1 MKINTVLAT
10 CMALCIL
17 LSGYD
22 ATASQLFRKK
32 KTKETTVSVPAAKP
46 STIAKT
52 SPYKKLMKEVTDS
65 ARGGFVTLYR
75 TTKDKIYME
84 FPKKYLGRRMLI
96 GGTVSSVSDPAF
108 LNVGLKYNAPI
119 CLQVELK
126 DTTVFLIESQEGAT
140 SSDSLMRKAMEKNYV
155 PKTYARLSATP
166 SKDSS
171 AVIFD
176 ITSIVNG
183 MAPKGSDFSVSKSTD
198 ARTTYF
204 GRMKA
209 FADNASIEM
218 FNNVDFTRNV
228 FIMRVTLGTGTVSS
242 KVSFLLLPEKP
253 MRPRI
258 KDSRIG
264 VFSTG
269 GINRHA
275 RYDLSN
281 AEDGFRP
288 YSLANRWR
296 LELSDTSAWLAGKTV
311 AVKNP
316 IVWYIDNTFP
326 ELWKGPIRQGVL
338 AWNSAFENIGLSNV
352 MQVRDFPTEKE
363 DPEFDPD
370 NLKYSCLRYV
380 PNATMNAM
388 GPSWVDP
395 VSGEILNA
403 SVIVYNDV
411 VRLINNWRFVQ
422 TAQVDP
428 RVRAKKMPDE
438 IIRESLAYVIAH
450 EIGHTLG
457 LMHNMAASAA
467 IPVEKLRDSSF
478 TAKFGITSSIMDYAR
493 FNYVAQ
499 PKDKG
504 VKLASSSL
512 GVYDVYA
519 IKWLYAP
526 QPTAKDMWEEAKMAE
541 KIIDAHVGDPFFR
554 YGAQQT
560 NSASTASYDPSALSE
575 DLGDDPMKA
584 GSYGIKNLKYIL
596 PNVFAW
602 IRDDGDFSHRT
613 QLYSQIAAQY
623 NRYLDNVL
631 AQVGGIFL
639 YQVEE
644 GTGSQR
650 QAVPVKKNVQKASI
664 KWVAS
669 QFKDSDWLDC
679 KDLSSNL
686 ELQVPCINK
695 IAVKLAASLSTDVP
709 ERVMLASTI
718 AGGGYTI
725 RDYYDDLYREFFA
738 AGIQLS
744 SAEKTLQRNIV
755 STIAKPLVKARSNG
769 IAITDGP
776 SEDEGFQEDDLVCFG
791 ESSPAYQEKV
801 DISSISEVTG
811 YQEQLLSRVM
821 VLAKSRRYS
830 GNPDDRAHYEYLYRT
845 ITAALGE

>member
-10 CMALCIL
+10 CIALCIL

-32 KTKETTVSVPAAKP
+32 TKENTVSASASKP
-46 STIAKT
+46 SASTKT

-75 TTKDKIYME
+75 TKKDKIYME

-96 GGTVSSVSDPAF
+96 GGTISSVSDPAF
-108 LNVGLKYNAPI
+108 LNIGLKYNAPL

-183 MAPKGSDFSVSKSTD
+183 MSPKGSDFSVSKSTE

-209 FADNASIEM
+209 FADNASIEL

-326 ELWKGPIRQGVL
+326 ELWKDPIRQGVL
-338 AWNSAFENIGLSNV
+338 AWNSAFEKIGLSNV

-380 PNATMNAM
+380 PDATMNAM

-428 RVRAKKMPDE
+428 RVRVKKMPDE
-438 IIRESLAYVIAH
+438 IIKESLTYVISH

-457 LMHNMAASAA
+457 LMHNMSASAA
-467 IPVEKLRDSSF
+467 IPVEKLRDSAF
-478 TAKFGITSSIMDYAR
+478 TAKFGTTASIMDYAR

-499 PKDKG
+499 PGDKG
-504 VKLASSSL
+504 VSLVPPSL
-512 GVYDVYA
+512 GVYDEYA
-519 IKWLYAP
+519 IKWLYTP
-526 QPTAKDMWEEAKMAE
+526 QPATKDMWEEAEVAG
-541 KIIDAHVGDPFFR
+541 KIIDAHAGDPFYR
-554 YGAQQT
+554 YGAQQINT
-560 NSASTASYDPSALSE
+560 TSTASYDPSALSE
-575 DLGDDPMKA
+575 DLGDDPIKA

-596 PNVFAW
+596 PKVNEW
-602 IRDDGDFSHRT
+602 ICDDYDFSHRA
-613 QLYSQIAAQY
+613 QIYSQIATQY
-623 NRYLDNVL
+623 NRYLSNVL
-631 AQVGGIFL
+631 MQVGGIFL
-639 YQVEE
+639 YQVKE
-644 GTGSQR
+644 GTCTEKP
-650 QAVPVKKNVQKASI
+650 AVPVRKNVQKASI
-664 KWVAS
+664 KWVAA
-669 QFKDSDWLDC
+669 QLKDSDWLNC
-679 KDLSSNL
+679 KDITSNL
-686 ELQVPCINK
+686 ELQVPYINK

-718 AGGGYTI
+718 ADGGYTI

-738 AGIQLS
+738 PGGKLS
-744 SAEKTLQRNIV
+744 NAEKTLQRNIV

-769 IAITDGP
+769 IALATESP
-776 SEDEGFQEDDLVCFG
+776 EDDSFMEDDLVCFG
-791 ESSPAYQEKV
+791 ESAPTYQKKV
-801 DISSISEVTG
+801 DISSISELTG

-821 VLAKSRRYS
+821 TLAKSRRNS

-845 ITAALGE
+845 TTAALGE